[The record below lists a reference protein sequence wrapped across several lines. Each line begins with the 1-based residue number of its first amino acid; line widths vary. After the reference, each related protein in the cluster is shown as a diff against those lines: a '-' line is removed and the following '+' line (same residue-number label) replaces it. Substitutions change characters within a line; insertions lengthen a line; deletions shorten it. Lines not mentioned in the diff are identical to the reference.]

1 MTKSHNI
8 AILDDY
14 QNAALKFADWTT
26 IQKQANI
33 TIYNDTLHS
42 QDDIAARLE
51 PYDIICTMRERTQ
64 FPASLIQRLPK
75 LKLLTT
81 TGGKNASI
89 DIRAA
94 NENGVTV
101 TGTTG
106 AGAATL
112 EHIWALILGVMRH
125 VAEEDR
131 NTKEGGVWQR
141 TIPTGLKGRTLGLIG
156 VGYLGSKVAK
166 YVCLKCG

>member
-1 MTKSHNI
+1 MSSKSHKI

-26 IQKQANI
+26 IKQNAEI
-33 TIYNDTLHS
+33 TVFNDTLHS
-42 QDDIAARLE
+42 EDELAKRLQ
-51 PYDIICTMRERTQ
+51 PYDIICTMRERTK
-64 FPASLIQRLPK
+64 FAAPLLKRLPN

-81 TGGKNASI
+81 TGGRNASL
-89 DIRAA
+89 DIKAA
-94 NENGVTV
+94 NAQGVVV
-101 TGTTG
+101 TGTSG
-106 AGAATL
+106 KGAATL

-131 NTKEGGVWQR
+131 NTKAGGVWQR

-156 VGYLGSKVAK
+156 LGYLGQRTGK
-166 YVCLKCG
+166 YRL